1 MNYVNLISFLLFF
14 NWGKAEVRTSLNGCL
29 ACRAWCVGEVQRSPP
44 PERSGA
50 RKGRIFAEERG
61 VDDSP
66 KSQCESGKRK
76 RGVLCIL

>member
-1 MNYVNLISFLLFF
+1 M
-14 NWGKAEVRTSLNGCL
+14 GKAEVRKSLKGCL

-50 RKGRIFAEERG
+50 RKGRGFAEERG

-66 KSQCESGKRK
+66 KVSAKVGSESGAFD
-76 RGVLCIL
+76 V